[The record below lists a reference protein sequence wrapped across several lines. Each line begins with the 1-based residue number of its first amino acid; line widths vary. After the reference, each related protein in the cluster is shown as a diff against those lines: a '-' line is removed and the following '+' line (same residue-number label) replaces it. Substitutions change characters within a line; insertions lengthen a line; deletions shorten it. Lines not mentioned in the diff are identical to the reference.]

1 MKTVTITYYNV
12 ESRKLNYEGEQ
23 VWMCETRHDK
33 ITDRAE
39 AEAILAKKKA
49 DWTDYL
55 NKSLAK
61 QESKNDVQ
69 DRTKELIAINEWR
82 ITEDVKVFTHASHYG
97 WSDVHAYEIV
107 KVISDK
113 TIEVREMITD
123 HSIKHLDVHGGGFCG
138 HVENQRDQKVTYKSD
153 PEAPVVRIRRKKNDP
168 ELWVQGNFKFRL
180 ETKPYAFH
188 DYNF

>member
-1 MKTVTITYYNV
+1 MNTVTTTYYNV
-12 ESRKLNYEGEQ
+12 EAKKPTYEGDLE
-23 VWMCETRHDK
+23 WHCETYHDK

-39 AEAILAKKKA
+39 AEQILADKKER
-49 DWTDYL
+49 WTNHLEFALQSTNDEEHAEWL
-55 NKSLAK
+55 RHLLA
-61 QESKNDVQ
+61 N
-69 DRTKELIAINEWR
+69 NEWR
-82 ITEDVKVFTHASHYG
+82 VTEDVKVFTHASHYG
-97 WSDVHAYEIV
+97 WSDVYAYEIV
-107 KVISDK
+107 NVISDK

-138 HVENQRDQKVTYKSD
+138 HVANQRDQKVTYKSD

-168 ELWVQGNFKFRL
+168 ELWVRGNFKFRL

>member
-1 MKTVTITYYNV
+1 MKTVTTTYYNV
-12 ESRKLNYEGEQ
+12 ESMKPDFDRNWDWK
-23 VWMCETRHDK
+23 CETRHDK

-39 AEAILAKKKA
+39 AEAILAKKQDRWTTYLESELESA
-49 DWTDYL
+49 DTEEHREWL
-55 NKSLAK
+55 RELLAK
-61 QESKNDVQ
+61 
-69 DRTKELIAINEWR
+69 NEWR
-82 ITEDVKVFTHASHYG
+82 ITEDVKVFTHASEYL
-97 WSDVHAYEIV
+97 WTDVLAYEIV

-138 HVENQRDQKVTYKSD
+138 HVENQWDQKVTYKSN

-168 ELWVQGNFKFRL
+168 ELWVRGNCKFRL